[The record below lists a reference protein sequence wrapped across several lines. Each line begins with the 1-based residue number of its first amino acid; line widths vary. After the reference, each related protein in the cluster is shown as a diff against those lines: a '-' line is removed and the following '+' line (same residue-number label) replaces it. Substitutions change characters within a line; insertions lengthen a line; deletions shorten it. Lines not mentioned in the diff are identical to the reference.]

1 MIDTTATTW
10 CWKELHE
17 LPSVPLQFEQQF
29 TNHPDLPLF
38 LTWAESNRT
47 ITKPNGTSVSN
58 INYSRLKISK
68 ELEDWVQTNI
78 CSKFIHAA
86 ISVSDPGGVTDTHG
100 PHVDGSRD
108 VTIMWIHDTGGPTVD
123 TVFWEVLNEPLVS
136 ESRGKWLDT
145 YNNLKE
151 YTKVRFR
158 PRTWYLL
165 NTRIMH
171 SVENLQ
177 SPRIVLQVS
186 LGYKDLKHIRMSV
199 HDMNTK

>member
-1 MIDTTATTW
+1 MTDTTVTPW
-10 CWKELHE
+10 CWEELHE
-17 LPSVPLQFEQQF
+17 LPSLPPQFEQQF
-29 TNHPDLPLF
+29 NEYLTQPLF
-38 LTWAESNRT
+38 LKWAESTRT
-47 ITKPNGTSVSN
+47 ITKPDGTSVSN

-68 ELEDWVQTNI
+68 ELEEWVQTNI
-78 CSKFIHAA
+78 CSEFIHAA
-86 ISVSDPGGVTDTHG
+86 ISVSDPGNVTDTHG

-108 VTIMWIHDTGGPTVD
+108 VTIMWIYDTGGPDVD

-151 YTKVRFR
+151 YAKVRFR

-186 LGYKDLKHIRMSV
+186 LGYEDLKHIKTSA
-199 HDMNTK
+199 HDMDTK

>member
-1 MIDTTATTW
+1 
-10 CWKELHE
+10 
-17 LPSVPLQFEQQF
+17 
-29 TNHPDLPLF
+29 
-38 LTWAESNRT
+38 
-47 ITKPNGTSVSN
+47 
-58 INYSRLKISK
+58 
-68 ELEDWVQTNI
+68 
-78 CSKFIHAA
+78 
-86 ISVSDPGGVTDTHG
+86 
-100 PHVDGSRD
+100 
-108 VTIMWIHDTGGPTVD
+108 MWIHDTGGPTVD

-186 LGYKDLKHIRMSV
+186 LGYEDLKHIRMSV
-199 HDMNTK
+199 HVMNTK